1 MFLHSAFLHVHLP
14 HYPLN
19 SNLLKFCISFP
30 EQSFKKTE
38 SLRFIKTF
46 SVGLHSRK
54 GPYNKRFDLFLLS
67 LNPDSLCHS
76 LLLSSPTFAI
86 HGLVFT
92 DNSDLLFQASSILSS
107 HAIQHTY
114 TNPLQAKPP
123 KDFDKISYSFPVTSE
138 IQITPIISLL
148 NSISFVDSF
157 YFAAIVSADHSLFFL
172 LRYQFVL
179 RPPGLITFP

>member
-19 SNLLKFCISFP
+19 SNLLKFCISFRNNP
-30 EQSFKKTE
+30 LKKQSLYG
-38 SLRFIKTF
+38 SLKPFLWVFIAEK
-46 SVGLHSRK
+46 
-54 GPYNKRFDLFLLS
+54 
-67 LNPDSLCHS
+67 
-76 LLLSSPTFAI
+76 A
-86 HGLVFT
+86 HGLFFT

-138 IQITPIISLL
+138 MQITPIISLL

-157 YFAAIVSADHSLFFL
+157 YFAAIVSADNSLSSSSDINFF
-172 LRYQFVL
+172 L